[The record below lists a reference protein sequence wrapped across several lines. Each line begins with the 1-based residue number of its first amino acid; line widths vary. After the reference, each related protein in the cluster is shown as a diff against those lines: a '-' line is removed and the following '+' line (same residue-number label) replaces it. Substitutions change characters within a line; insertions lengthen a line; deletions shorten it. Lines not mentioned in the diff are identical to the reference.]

1 MRGITSGRGSNLI
14 GATFSPLALAF
25 GATGVGT
32 GLSAA
37 AGFGTAGFACG
48 GLVIAT
54 FALTGFIAGLVGF
67 TVTFDVAMGF
77 AFVGGRAAFLGAAA
91 LRAAFLG
98 VALPGRLAALLG
110 FFEGILVFRLL
121 TKERAIIPTHS
132 GLYRARAKHI
142 SLS

>member
-14 GATFSPLALAF
+14 GAIFSPLALAF

-37 AGFGTAGFACG
+37 GFGAAGFACG
-48 GLVIAT
+48 VLVIAT

-91 LRAAFLG
+91 L
-98 VALPGRLAALLG
+98 
-110 FFEGILVFRLL
+110 
-121 TKERAIIPTHS
+121 
-132 GLYRARAKHI
+132 
-142 SLS
+142 